1 MMNFLSSIIMA
12 IYQYNFSNF
21 ASDGFLRVAF
31 DPYLSIF
38 GNFTWGIIF
47 GFIGAGL
54 YASNRSMGLAIT
66 YLVIVGIFMSIIF
79 PAEVVAIFGLI
90 LAFLLA
96 TVFYIAFVQ
105 KQR

>member
-1 MMNFLSSIIMA
+1 MT
-12 IYQYNFSNF
+12 IYQYNFQNF
-21 ASDGFLRVAF
+21 TADGILRVAF

-54 YASNRSMGLAIT
+54 YASNRSLGLIIT
-66 YLVIVGIFMSIIF
+66 YLILVGIFMSIIF
-79 PAEVVAIFGLI
+79 PIQVVAIFGLL

-96 TVFYIAFVQ
+96 TVFYITFVE
-105 KQR
+105 QRS

>member
-12 IYQYNFSNF
+12 VYQYNFSNF
-21 ASDGFLRVAF
+21 TADGILRVAF

-54 YASNRSMGLAIT
+54 YASNRSLGLSLT
-66 YLVIVGIFMSIIF
+66 YLVLVGMFMSIIF
-79 PAEVVAIFGLI
+79 PAQIIAIFGLL

-96 TVFYIAFVQ
+96 TVFYIAFIQ

>member
-1 MMNFLSSIIMA
+1 MSIILTV
-12 IYQYNFSNF
+12 YQFNFTNF
-21 ASDGFLRVAF
+21 TEAGIIRIAF

-54 YASNRSMGLAIT
+54 YAGNRSLGLSIT
-66 YLVIVGIFMSIIF
+66 YLILVGIFISIIF
-79 PAEVVAIFGLI
+79 PIQVMAIFGLI

-96 TVFYIAFVQ
+96 TVFYITFVE
-105 KQR
+105 KRT

>member
-1 MMNFLSSIIMA
+1 MA
-12 IYQYNFSNF
+12 VYQYNFQNF
-21 ASDGFLRVAF
+21 TADGILRVAF

-54 YASNRSMGLAIT
+54 YASNRSLGISIT
-66 YLVIVGIFMSIIF
+66 YLVLVGIFIAIIF
-79 PAEVVAIFGLI
+79 PVEIIAIFGLL

-96 TVFYIAFVQ
+96 TVFYVAFIE
-105 KQR
+105 KRR

>member
-1 MMNFLSSIIMA
+1 
-12 IYQYNFSNF
+12 
-21 ASDGFLRVAF
+21 LRIAF

-54 YASNRSMGLAIT
+54 YGSSRSIGLLIS
-66 YLVIVGIFMSIIF
+66 YLVIMGIFISIIF
-79 PAEVVAIFGLI
+79 PAQLMAIFGLI

-96 TVFYIAFVQ
+96 TVFYKAFIE